1 MILEVNEIHTFYGLS
16 HVLFGISLSIAE
28 GEVVALLGRNGAG
41 KTTTLRGIMGL
52 TPPSRGSIT
61 FMGEEI
67 QGKPPHAI
75 ARKGVALVPEDRRI
89 FPDLTVRENLAV
101 ARRKP
106 RGTAGGWSVERVYDL
121 FLDLEKLD
129 GRLGVH
135 LSGGEQQMLAIAR
148 ALMGNPRLL
157 LLDEPSEGLAP
168 LVVRRLAEQVRKL
181 KEEGMTILVTEQ
193 NLKFALELSDRVYVL
208 EKGEVRF
215 ESSSQDLERN
225 EEVRRAYLAL

>member
-1 MILEVNEIHTFYGLS
+1 
-16 HVLFGISLSIAE
+16 
-28 GEVVALLGRNGAG
+28 
-41 KTTTLRGIMGL
+41 
-52 TPPSRGSIT
+52 
-61 FMGEEI
+61 
-67 QGKPPHAI
+67 
-75 ARKGVALVPEDRRI
+75 
-89 FPDLTVRENLAV
+89 
-101 ARRKP
+101 
-106 RGTAGGWSVERVYDL
+106 
-121 FLDLEKLD
+121 
-129 GRLGVH
+129 
-135 LSGGEQQMLAIAR
+135 MLAIAR